1 MDGAARGFVP
11 AGMPSVDKDGRVT
24 VKPGLFPNLLVMIA
38 IQTIT
43 VLVALLLDS
52 MAFAEEAMIVLFVLG
67 VLVTAISTEGAAYS
81 MVASVLSVITF
92 NFFIVEPRMSLQ
104 AWGPDY
110 PETFAVMLAVALLAS
125 YLVAKMRTNA
135 RISTEATVKARNEQ
149 MRADLLRSVS
159 HDLRTPLT
167 SIMGN
172 TDILLS
178 NDLALSEETRVRL
191 IQDIHEDATWLTDV
205 VENLLAV
212 TRFDKDAL
220 EPNMRPEVV
229 DEVIEEALRHVRR
242 DVSGHAITVTPSEEL
257 LLARMDSQVI
267 VQVIVNLVNNALAH
281 TPDGC
286 VVSITTKRIGDEVAV
301 TVSDDGPGVGE
312 QNHDRVFDAFFTSD
326 ETLTD
331 GRRGIGLGLA
341 LCKTIVEAHGGRIW
355 VDDVDPHGAAF
366 TFTLPL
372 EEVSN
377 DE

>member
-1 MDGAARGFVP
+1 
-11 AGMPSVDKDGRVT
+11 MPSVDKGGVVT
-24 VKPGLFPNLLVMIA
+24 VKTGLLPNLVVTAA
-38 IQTIT
+38 IQAVT

-52 MAFAEEAMIVLFVLG
+52 MEFAEEAMIVLFVLG
-67 VLVTAISTEGAAYS
+67 VLVTAVSTEGAAYS
-81 MVASVLSVITF
+81 MVASVLSVLLF

-110 PETFAVMLAVALLAS
+110 PETFAVMLSVALFAS

-135 RISTEATVKARNEQ
+135 RLSMEATVRARNEQ

-167 SIMGN
+167 AIMGN
-172 TDILLS
+172 TDILLT
-178 NDLALSEETRVRL
+178 NDDALPEETRTRL
-191 IQDIHEDATWLTDV
+191 VQDIHDDATWLTDV

-212 TRFDKDAL
+212 TRFDKDRVML
-220 EPNMRPEVV
+220 NMRPEVV

-242 DVSGHAITVTPSEEL
+242 DASGHTITVTPSDEL

-281 TPDGC
+281 TPEGC
-286 VVSITTKRIGDEVAV
+286 VVNIATKRMEDEVAV

-312 QNHDRVFDAFFTSD
+312 GNHEAVFDAFYTAKES
-326 ETLTD
+326 LTD

-355 VDDVDPHGAAF
+355 VEDVEPHGAAF

-372 EEVSN
+372 EEVPG